1 MGIYRTM
8 CYKVEDIIVKVLAK
22 KHDQAVIKEKVS
34 SYRIEQGNLLSQ
46 KKAEKAKKLAE
57 QNSEKIKKRE
67 ALLEKRL
74 AQKEQEK
81 QEIEALMSTFLE
93 NSKEHSQYEFNEVK
107 KNKGFFQL
115 LPQRVLEQNE
125 KALTFIF
132 CEFDKSSK
140 KEIKGYLIPTNK
152 RVLFLTKDL
161 NHMEKFRYQTIIN
174 VNSYK
179 DGLFER
185 ELWIQYGKKKLEF
198 DEIFD
203 QEQMQKVGNTILS
216 QSTTKV

>member
-1 MGIYRTM
+1 MSIYRTM
-8 CYKVEDIIVKVLAK
+8 CYKVEDVIVKVLSK
-22 KHDQAVIKEKVS
+22 KLDQATVKEKVN
-34 SYRIEQGNLLSQ
+34 SYRIEQGNLLTQ
-46 KKAEKAKKLAE
+46 KKTDKAKKLAE
-57 QNSEKIKKRE
+57 QNSERIKKRE

-81 QEIEALMSTFLE
+81 QEIETLISTFLE
-93 NSKEHSQYEFNEVK
+93 NSKEYSQYEFNEVK
-107 KNKGFFQL
+107 KNKTFFQL

-132 CEFDKSSK
+132 CEYDKSSK

-179 DGLFER
+179 DGIFER
-185 ELWIQYGKKKLEF
+185 ELRIQYGKRKLEF

-203 QEQMQKVGNTILS
+203 QEQMKKVGNTILN

>member
-1 MGIYRTM
+1 M
-8 CYKVEDIIVKVLAK
+8 LSK
-22 KHDQAVIKEKVS
+22 KLDQATVKEKVN
-34 SYRIEQGNLLSQ
+34 SYRIEQGNLLTQ
-46 KKAEKAKKLAE
+46 KKTDKAKKLAE
-57 QNSEKIKKRE
+57 QNSERIKKRE

-81 QEIEALMSTFLE
+81 QEIETLISTFLE
-93 NSKEHSQYEFNEVK
+93 NSKEYSQYEFNEVK
-107 KNKGFFQL
+107 KNKTFFQL

-132 CEFDKSSK
+132 CEYDKSSK

-179 DGLFER
+179 DGIFER
-185 ELWIQYGKKKLEF
+185 ELRIQYGKRKLEF

-203 QEQMQKVGNTILS
+203 QEQMKKVGNTILN

>member
-1 MGIYRTM
+1 MSIYRTM
-8 CYKVEDIIVKVLAK
+8 CYKVEDVIVKVLSK
-22 KHDQAVIKEKVS
+22 KLDQATVKEKVN
-34 SYRIEQGNLLSQ
+34 SYRIEQGNLLTQ
-46 KKAEKAKKLAE
+46 KKTDKAKKLAE
-57 QNSEKIKKRE
+57 QNSERIKKRE

-81 QEIEALMSTFLE
+81 QEIETLISTFLE
-93 NSKEHSQYEFNEVK
+93 NSKEYSQYEFNEVK
-107 KNKGFFQL
+107 KNKTFFQL

-132 CEFDKSSK
+132 CEYDKSSK

-179 DGLFER
+179 DGIFER
-185 ELWIQYGKKKLEF
+185 ELRIQYGKRKLEF

-203 QEQMQKVGNTILS
+203 QEQMQKVGNTILN

>member
-1 MGIYRTM
+1 M
-8 CYKVEDIIVKVLAK
+8 CYKVEDVIVKVLSK
-22 KHDQAVIKEKVS
+22 KLDQATVKEKVN
-34 SYRIEQGNLLSQ
+34 SYRIEQGNLLTQ
-46 KKAEKAKKLAE
+46 KKTDKAKKLAE
-57 QNSEKIKKRE
+57 QNSERIKKRE

-81 QEIEALMSTFLE
+81 QEIETLISTFLE
-93 NSKEHSQYEFNEVK
+93 NSKEYSQYEFNEVK
-107 KNKGFFQL
+107 KNKTFFQL

-132 CEFDKSSK
+132 CEYDKSSK

-179 DGLFER
+179 DGIFER
-185 ELWIQYGKKKLEF
+185 ELRIQYGKRKLEF

-203 QEQMQKVGNTILS
+203 QEQMKKVGNTILN

>member
-1 MGIYRTM
+1 M
-8 CYKVEDIIVKVLAK
+8 CYKVEDVIVKVLSK
-22 KHDQAVIKEKVS
+22 KLDQATVKEKVN
-34 SYRIEQGNLLSQ
+34 SYRIEQGNLLTQ
-46 KKAEKAKKLAE
+46 KKTDKAKKLAE
-57 QNSEKIKKRE
+57 QNSERIKKRE

-81 QEIEALMSTFLE
+81 QEIETLISTFLE
-93 NSKEHSQYEFNEVK
+93 NSKEYSQYEFNEVK
-107 KNKGFFQL
+107 KNKTFFQL

-132 CEFDKSSK
+132 CEYDKSSK

-179 DGLFER
+179 DGIFER
-185 ELWIQYGKKKLEF
+185 ELRIQYGKRKLEF

-203 QEQMQKVGNTILS
+203 QEQMQKVGNTILN

>member
-1 MGIYRTM
+1 M

-22 KHDQAVIKEKVS
+22 KHEQAVIKEKVS
-34 SYRIEQGNLLSQ
+34 SYRIQQGNLLTQ
-46 KKAEKAKKLAE
+46 KKAEKAKKLAA

-140 KEIKGYLIPTNK
+140 KEIKGYLIPTNN

-185 ELWIQYGKKKLEF
+185 ELRIQYGKKKLEF

-216 QSTTKV
+216 QLTTKV

>member
-1 MGIYRTM
+1 M
-8 CYKVEDIIVKVLAK
+8 LSK
-22 KHDQAVIKEKVS
+22 KLDQATVKEKVN
-34 SYRIEQGNLLSQ
+34 SYRIEQGNLLTQ
-46 KKAEKAKKLAE
+46 KKADKAKKLAE
-57 QNSEKIKKRE
+57 QNSERIKKRE

-81 QEIEALMSTFLE
+81 QEIETLISTFLE
-93 NSKEHSQYEFNEVK
+93 NSKEYSQYEFNEVK
-107 KNKGFFQL
+107 KNKTFFQL

-132 CEFDKSSK
+132 CEYDKSRK

-179 DGLFER
+179 DGIFER
-185 ELWIQYGKKKLEF
+185 ELRIQYGKRKLEF

-203 QEQMQKVGNTILS
+203 QEQMKKVGNTILN

>member
-1 MGIYRTM
+1 MSIYRTM
-8 CYKVEDIIVKVLAK
+8 CYKVEDVIVKVLSK
-22 KHDQAVIKEKVS
+22 KLDQATVKEKVN
-34 SYRIEQGNLLSQ
+34 SYRIEQGNLLTQ
-46 KKAEKAKKLAE
+46 KKADKAKKLAE
-57 QNSEKIKKRE
+57 QNSERIKKRE

-81 QEIEALMSTFLE
+81 QEIETLISTFLE
-93 NSKEHSQYEFNEVK
+93 NSKEYSQYEFNEVK
-107 KNKGFFQL
+107 KNKTFFQL

-132 CEFDKSSK
+132 CEYDKSRK

-179 DGLFER
+179 DGIFER
-185 ELWIQYGKKKLEF
+185 ELRIQYGKRKLEF

-203 QEQMQKVGNTILS
+203 QEQMKKVGNTILN